1 MVSNLTKNALI
12 YYSTKK
18 KLCVFVFTCIYI
30 LPFHIPISLSYYSR
44 VNGWTNFND
53 SFSIT

>member
-12 YYSTKK
+12 YYLTKK